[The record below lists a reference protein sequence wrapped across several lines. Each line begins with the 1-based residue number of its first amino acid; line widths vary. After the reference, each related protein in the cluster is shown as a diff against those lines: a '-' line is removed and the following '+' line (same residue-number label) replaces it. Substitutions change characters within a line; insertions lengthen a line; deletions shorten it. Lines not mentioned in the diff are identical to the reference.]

1 MFHWTTYYEDGK
13 GLVHLDVAG
22 TIFEMFSEIIMT
34 MVVLMLS
41 NGWMTHDMKQEDETE
56 DIYIPI
62 AILVMVTHLLL
73 GTLTFVDRD
82 AYHKFHDF
90 NGW

>member
-1 MFHWTTYYEDGK
+1 
-13 GLVHLDVAG
+13 
-22 TIFEMFSEIIMT
+22 
-34 MVVLMLS
+34 MLS

-82 AYHKFHDF
+82 AYHKFHDLRM
-90 NGW
+90 